1 MMQLRSV
8 DSATETSV
16 GGVMELSITAD
27 LGDGNGTV
35 SGIPYGWDQTVR
47 DPHGLYPQVDAWM
60 AAHPDFAIGAYVPP
74 TPSTN
79 PLDYILTKRQV
90 CSALIMAG
98 VTDDPD
104 GFVLGVLAT
113 IPDVQAKA
121 LAINDWKY
129 APSYH
134 RDNALFNDPSLLGA
148 AGITTQQIDQFWL
161 LGAQQ
166 PA

>member
-1 MMQLRSV
+1 MDLVSV
-8 DSATETSV
+8 DSATH
-16 GGVMELSITAD
+16 TAGNALALVVTTD
-27 LGDGNGTV
+27 LGDGAGAQ
-35 SGIPYGWDQTVR
+35 SLPYGWVVG
-47 DPHGLYPQVDAWM
+47 DPHGLGPQVDAWM

-90 CSALIMAG
+90 CSALITAG

-113 IPDVQAKA
+113 IPDAQAKA

-148 AGITTQQIDQFWL
+148 AGVTTRQIDQFWL

>member
-1 MMQLRSV
+1 MDLISV
-8 DSATETSV
+8 DSARHTA
-16 GGVMELSITAD
+16 GAAFELTVTAD
-27 LGDGNGTV
+27 LGDGPQSV
-35 SGIPYGWDQTVR
+35 PYGWLAG
-47 DPHGLYPQVDAWM
+47 DPNGLGPQVDAWM
-60 AAHPDFAIGAYVPP
+60 AAHPDFAVAAYVPP

-79 PLDYILTKRQV
+79 PLDYVLTKRQV

-113 IPDVQAKA
+113 IPDAQAKA

-148 AGITTQQIDQFWL
+148 SGITAQQIDQFWL